1 MKTLIKGGRVIDPAS
16 GKDGIYDILI
26 EDDRIADVAGSISA
40 EADKVIDASGYYV
53 MPGLIDLH
61 VHFREPGFEHK
72 ETIRTGSRAAARGGY
87 TTVCMMPN
95 TKPVI
100 DNVDMLQY
108 VTDKAEEVTD
118 LNLYTI
124 AAMTAGQEGEYLTD
138 FEALKD
144 AGAIAVSDNHER
156 ENCKTG
162 YETGRRG

>member
-72 ETIRTGSRAAARGGY
+72 ETIRTGAMAAAKQDRKENSLQ
-87 TTVCMMPN
+87 TLRN
-95 TKPVI
+95 FTK
-100 DNVDMLQY
+100 
-108 VTDKAEEVTD
+108 
-118 LNLYTI
+118 
-124 AAMTAGQEGEYLTD
+124 QEPWHSARMESL
-138 FEALKD
+138 L
-144 AGAIAVSDNHER
+144 
-156 ENCKTG
+156 
-162 YETGRRG
+162 